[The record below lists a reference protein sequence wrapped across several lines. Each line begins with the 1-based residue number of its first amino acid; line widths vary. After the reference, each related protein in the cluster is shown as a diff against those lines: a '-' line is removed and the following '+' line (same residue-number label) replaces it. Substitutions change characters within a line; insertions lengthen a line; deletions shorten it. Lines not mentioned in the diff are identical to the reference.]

1 MCNHIDMQTHASRQ
15 GQCKH
20 AMDYIS
26 TDFGVK
32 LMPLNSL
39 NSVYKHTQT
48 TN

>member
-1 MCNHIDMQTHASRQ
+1 MQTHASRPSFDQ
-15 GQCKH
+15 GQRKH

>member
-1 MCNHIDMQTHASRQ
+1 MQTHASRPSFDQ